1 MNTTQLAIND
11 YIDKIVEEEFE
22 FIVEYQVIPVVYSTE
37 LGDVPFSCK
46 CSDILY
52 EDCLDMEKLRNFLK
66 YRVRI
71 SLLKVNYEA
80 TLRLIRNIK
89 EVLTFLPVDRNED
102 KIKITLRDTKEEV
115 VLDYLSINDLVTR
128 LLADP
133 RLLGGDLVNVKFFI
147 SNDNF
152 TKSSKNI
159 ETIIRKRI

>member
-1 MNTTQLAIND
+1 
-11 YIDKIVEEEFE
+11 
-22 FIVEYQVIPVVYSTE
+22 
-37 LGDVPFSCK
+37 
-46 CSDILY
+46 
-52 EDCLDMEKLRNFLK
+52 MEKLQNFLK

-80 TLRLIRNIK
+80 TLRLTRNIK
-89 EVLTFLPVDRNED
+89 EVLTFLPVERNED

-152 TKSSKNI
+152 TKSLKNI

>member
-1 MNTTQLAIND
+1 MNTVQLAIND

-22 FIVEYQVIPVVYSTE
+22 FIVEYQVIPVVYYTE

-52 EDCLDMEKLRNFLK
+52 EDCLDMEKLQNFLK

-89 EVLTFLPVDRNED
+89 EVLTFLPVERNED

-115 VLDYLSINDLVTR
+115 VLDYLSINNLVTR

-133 RLLGGDLVNVKFFI
+133 RLLY
-147 SNDNF
+147 DN
-152 TKSSKNI
+152 
-159 ETIIRKRI
+159 

>member
-1 MNTTQLAIND
+1 MNTTQLAISD
-11 YIDKIVEEEFE
+11 YINKIVEKEFE
-22 FIVEYQVIPVVYSTE
+22 FIVKYQVIPVVYCTE
-37 LGDVPFSCK
+37 LGDVPFSRK

-52 EDCLDMEKLRNFLK
+52 EDCLDINKLRNFLK

-89 EVLTFLPVDRNED
+89 EVLTFLSVERNED
-102 KIKITLRDTKEEV
+102 KIKITLRDIKEEV

-133 RLLGGDLVNVKFFI
+133 RLLGGDLVNVKFFYL
-147 SNDNF
+147 
-152 TKSSKNI
+152 
-159 ETIIRKRI
+159 